1 VIAATVAVMAA
12 ATGIAARGG
21 IAGTVD
27 HAEIGTI
34 AGRAEIAG
42 LIVNATAGMTK
53 DRPLSSLRR
62 F

>member
-1 VIAATVAVMAA
+1 MAA
-12 ATGIAARGG
+12 ATGIAARVG
-21 IAGTVD
+21 IALTVA
-27 HAEIGTI
+27 HAETGTI
-34 AGRAEIAG
+34 AARAEIAG